1 MKRPA
6 EELAACTGLWETV
19 VQAIVL
25 QYKVQVQLGARAL
38 KQPNKQAL
46 VCSRTSLVDV

>member
-6 EELAACTGLWETV
+6 EKLAAFTGSWETV

-38 KQPNKQAL
+38 K
-46 VCSRTSLVDV
+46 

>member
-1 MKRPA
+1 MKCSA
-6 EELAACTGLWETV
+6 EELAACTGSWETV

-38 KQPNKQAL
+38 K
-46 VCSRTSLVDV
+46 

>member
-6 EELAACTGLWETV
+6 EVLAACTGSLETI

-25 QYKVQVQLGARAL
+25 QYMVHVQLGA
-38 KQPNKQAL
+38 KG
-46 VCSRTSLVDV
+46 